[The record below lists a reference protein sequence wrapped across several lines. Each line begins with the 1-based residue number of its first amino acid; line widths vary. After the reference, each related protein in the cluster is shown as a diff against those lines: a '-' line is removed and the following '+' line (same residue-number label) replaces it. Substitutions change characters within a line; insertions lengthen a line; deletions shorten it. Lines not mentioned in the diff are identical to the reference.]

1 MKIGSVLPVILLIS
15 ACASEKEGTMK
26 GEDTITGRWEL
37 VEVIAGWTGK
47 VTPASVLDY
56 RQYLVFYE
64 DGTFL
69 KTRSNGQ
76 SASGTYTIKELSDGV
91 YVEVAFNDEN
101 TTLLES
107 CSGIEYLR
115 LEKGNRLIGGSL
127 PCDGPGL
134 AYAKAGGIS
143 D

>member
-1 MKIGSVLPVILLIS
+1 MGDQ
-15 ACASEKEGTMK
+15 
-26 GEDTITGRWEL
+26 DTITGRWEL
-37 VEVIAGWTGK
+37 AEVIAGWTGK
-47 VTPASVLDY
+47 VTPASGLDY

-76 SASGTYTIKELSDGV
+76 SASGTYTTKELSDGV
-91 YVEVAFNDEN
+91 YVEIAYNDAN

-107 CSGIEYLR
+107 CSALEYLR
-115 LEKGNRLIGGSL
+115 LEENNRLMGGSL

-134 AYAKAGGIS
+134 AYTKTGSTS